1 MELTAIQQLTDE
13 IQYLKKKAEL
23 LDEILRY
30 YDRDTMNIDVPV
42 KWKNAHRLADE
53 AKKKTAASPRH
64 HLALRIQRL
73 LPPDEASEYYN
84 EKMHETLL

>member
-1 MELTAIQQLTDE
+1 METPHIDNLTNE
-13 IQYLKKKAEL
+13 IQRLKNKAEL

-53 AKKKTAASPRH
+53 AAASPRH
-64 HLALRIQRL
+64 HLALRMQKL
-73 LPPDEASEYYN
+73 LPKDEADEFYN